1 MLETDERLATT
12 SGPTVGRPV
21 RICFVIENL
30 LPAGTELWILR
41 LIQHLDRR
49 YVFPHL
55 CLLDGHNET
64 SRRLLPSNCPSL
76 CLGMQRM
83 RSRHGLKSASSFYRF
98 LRTHKMDV
106 VQVHHADPAYF
117 AAPIARFARTRFVV
131 QSKFDTGY
139 WLGRKHLWL
148 HRGLRPWID
157 VTVANSQASAHA
169 AMQQEWSRNIITLEN
184 GIPMDKL
191 LEIDPLRM
199 PRTAPSP
206 NSTPI
211 RIGMVCN
218 LRSVKRPETLLQAA
232 SLIRSQKTNFDLE
245 YHFAGDGP
253 LLEQLKSRTQEHRLQ
268 DCVHFH
274 GPLDDVPGFLKNMH
288 ISTLTS
294 ESEGLSHSILE
305 YLAAGR
311 ATVVSDVPGNRELV
325 RHEDNGLL
333 FPVGDA
339 AALSDSLLRLTAEP
353 DLAERLGRHGRA
365 SVADRY
371 SLEAMVRRF
380 ETFYR
385 ELMHGN

>member
-1 MLETDERLATT
+1 MLETDERHDTKSWPPL
-12 SGPTVGRPV
+12 VRPV

-49 YVFPHL
+49 YVVPHL

-64 SRRLLPSNCPSL
+64 SRRLLPTNCPTL
-76 CLGMQRM
+76 CLGMQRL
-83 RSRHGLKSASSFYRF
+83 RSLHGVRSASSFNRF
-98 LRTHKMDV
+98 LRTHRMDI

-148 HRGLRPWID
+148 HRGLRPLID
-157 VTVANSQASAHA
+157 VTVANSQASAAA
-169 AMQQEWSRNIITLEN
+169 AMQQEWSRKIITLEN

-191 LEIDPLRM
+191 LQIDPLCM
-199 PRTAPSP
+199 PRTATSPSA
-206 NSTPI
+206 TPI

-232 SLIRSQKTNFDLE
+232 SLIRSQKTHFDLE
-245 YHFAGDGP
+245 YHFAGGGP
-253 LLEQLKSRTQEHRLQ
+253 LLEQLKSRTREQGLQ

-274 GPLDDVPGFLKNMH
+274 GPLDDVPGFLNNMH
-288 ISTLTS
+288 IATLTS

-311 ATVVSDVPGNRELV
+311 ATVVSDVPGNRELI

-333 FPVGDA
+333 FSVGDA
-339 AALSDSLLRLTAEP
+339 ATLANSLLRLTAEP
-353 DLAERLGRHGRA
+353 ELAERLGRCGRV

-385 ELMHGN
+385 ELVHGN